1 MSRWFKIAVP
11 MGIAAVLVAVL
22 AVGFGSPS
30 GDAAECGSNMSGKGR
45 VSAGESTSYSMTF
58 CSDPATSDSD
68 PTDGFFTWVSWNRID
83 PAKNL
88 ALQVTDPNGNVYFV
102 DRHPTAI
109 EFFIASAPL
118 ADGDWQVEVI
128 NLGSRSVNYDFA
140 MGFN

>member
-1 MSRWFKIAVP
+1 MRRWFRIAVP
-11 MGIAAVLVAVL
+11 LGVAAVLVTVL
-22 AVGFGSPS
+22 AIGFGSPR
-30 GDAAECGSNMSGKGR
+30 GEAACGSNMSGKGR

-58 CSDPATSDSD
+58 CSDP
-68 PTDGFFTWVSWNRID
+68 TDGFFTWVSWNRID
-83 PAKNL
+83 SAKNL

-118 ADGDWQVEVI
+118 AEGDWQVEVI

>member
-1 MSRWFKIAVP
+1 MRRWLKIAVP
-11 MGIAAVLVAVL
+11 MGIAAVLVTVL
-22 AVGFGSPS
+22 AIGFGSPR
-30 GDAAECGSNMSGKGR
+30 GEAACGSNMSGKGR

-58 CSDPATSDSD
+58 CSDP
-68 PTDGFFTWVSWNRID
+68 TDGFFTWVSWNRID
-83 PAKNL
+83 SAKNL

-118 ADGDWQVEVI
+118 AEGDWQVEVI

>member
-1 MSRWFKIAVP
+1 MRRWLKIVIP

-22 AVGFGSPS
+22 AIGFGSPR
-30 GDAAECGSNMSGKGR
+30 GEAACGSNMSGKGR
-45 VSAGESTSYSMTF
+45 VAVGEATSYSMTF
-58 CSDPATSDSD
+58 CSD

-83 PAKNL
+83 SAKNL
-88 ALQVTDPNGNVYFV
+88 ALRVTDPSGNVYFV

-109 EFFIASAPL
+109 EFFVASAPL
-118 ADGDWQVEVI
+118 AEGDWQVEVV

>member
-1 MSRWFKIAVP
+1 MRRWFRIAVP
-11 MGIAAVLVAVL
+11 MGIAAVLIAVL
-22 AVGFGSPS
+22 AIGFGSPR
-30 GDAAECGSNMSGKGR
+30 GEAACDTNMSGKGR
-45 VSAGESTSYSMTF
+45 VPPGGSTSYSVTF
-58 CSDPATSDSD
+58 CSD
-68 PTDGFFTWVSWNRID
+68 PTDGFFTWISWNRID

-118 ADGDWQVEVI
+118 AEGDWQVEVI

>member
-1 MSRWFKIAVP
+1 MRRWFRIAVP
-11 MGIAAVLVAVL
+11 LGVAAVLVTVL
-22 AVGFGSPS
+22 AIGFGSPS
-30 GDAAECGSNMSGKGR
+30 GDAAECGTNMSGKGR

-58 CSDPATSDSD
+58 CSD

-118 ADGDWQVEVI
+118 AEGDWQVEVI